1 MNKKIED
8 LEQKVTVLNQEKNW
22 DKLVTVFTELIDLIT
37 DNNKKAVLY
46 ANRGTVYYKTGDYD
60 RAIADFDKAIELN
73 PNNAEAHLGLG
84 IVWSKKGD
92 HDRTIAH
99 FNKAVD
105 LRPADAM
112 MYIHRGLTHD
122 EKGDYDLAIADFS
135 KAINLDRTN
144 TLAYH
149 NRGLTYSHRGRTYT
163 QQGMT
168 SNALAD
174 FDKAIQD
181 FSEAIGLNL
190 NEAST
195 YGGRGGVYI
204 EKGNYDLAFN
214 DFVSADE
221 CDPNLKMSAPGI
233 YIASQIAGIY
243 KGRKQKDDKI
253 TAFKFYFKLF
263 KASDAVKINR
273 FWGPKAEVAHY
284 TSLHTL
290 KMLAT
295 KKRFRLYNAN
305 YMNDPEEGRAFF
317 EIMNSLPEIDIDIE
331 DTFYRDSKLHPSPAY
346 IGSFVM
352 TDENKQ
358 KPKDELFLWRTYGKH
373 DAEEAAGACLIF
385 NGSNFSKIAEIQIG
399 GMPQQPLSGNS
410 QPFQLSQQEQA
421 TKPPTLYNVSYI
433 EGESKELTEELGDLA
448 KCLKQ
453 IEDEVLRKAD
463 DKKEPLRTLVCQMLD
478 SIRFLF
484 KKSHYQAEKEVRI
497 IQVHYFRENEESST
511 DKIKVDTEQIPPRFY
526 LEASESLRFSEVILG
541 PQARGVPEW
550 QRWLK
555 EQGHDNV
562 EQSQIKYGQNTP
574 DAT

>member
-1 MNKKIED
+1 MTMNKKIED
-8 LEQKVTVLNQEKNW
+8 LEQQVKALNQEKKW
-22 DKLVTVFTELIDLIT
+22 DKLVPVFTELIDLIT
-37 DNNKKAVLY
+37 DNNRKAVLY

-60 RAIADFDKAIELN
+60 RGIADFEKAIELN
-73 PNNAEAHLGLG
+73 PNDTEAHLGLG

-92 HDRTIAH
+92 HDRAIAH

-112 MYIHRGLTHD
+112 MYIHRGVTYD
-122 EKGDYDLAIADFS
+122 EKGDFDQAIADFS
-135 KAINLDRTN
+135 RAINLDPTN
-144 TLAYH
+144 ALAHY
-149 NRGLTYSHRGRTYT
+149 NRGLSYSHRGRI
-163 QQGMT
+163 
-168 SNALAD
+168 SNATAD
-174 FDKAIQD
+174 FDKAIHD
-181 FSEAIGLNL
+181 FSEAIRLNL

-195 YGGRGGVYI
+195 YSGRGGAYI
-204 EKGNYDLAFN
+204 EKGDYDLAFN

-221 CDPNLKMSAPGI
+221 CDPNLRMRAPVI

-243 KGRKQKDDKI
+243 KGTNQQDDKA
-253 TAFKFYFKLF
+253 TVFKFYFKLF

-290 KMLAT
+290 KALAT

-305 YMNDPEEGRAFF
+305 YMNDPEEGRVFF

-331 DTFYRDSKLHPSPAY
+331 ATFYGDSKLHPSPAY

-358 KPKDELFLWRTYGKH
+358 KPKDELFLWRTYGKQ

-385 NGSNFSKIAEIQIG
+385 KGSNFSKTAEIQIG

-410 QPFQLSQQEQA
+410 QPFQLSEQEQA

-497 IQVHYFRENEESST
+497 IQVHYYRKNEESST
-511 DKIKVDTEQIPPRFY
+511 DEIKVDTEQIPPCFY

-541 PQARGVPEW
+541 PQTRGVQEW

-555 EQGHDNV
+555 EQGHNKV
-562 EQSQIKYGQNTP
+562 EPSEIKYGTKYP
-574 DAT
+574 

>member
-1 MNKKIED
+1 MTMNKKIED
-8 LEQKVTVLNQEKNW
+8 LEQKVTVFNQEKNW
-22 DKLVTVFTELIDLIT
+22 DKLVPVFTELIDLVT
-37 DNNKKAVLY
+37 DNNRKAILY
-46 ANRGTVYYKTGDYD
+46 ANRGTVFYKTGDYD

-73 PNNAEAHLGLG
+73 PNGAEAHIRLGV
-84 IVWSKKGD
+84 VWSKKGD
-92 HDRTIAH
+92 HDRAIAY
-99 FNKAVD
+99 FNEAVK
-105 LRPADAM
+105 LRPKDAM
-112 MYIHRGLTHD
+112 MYIHRGATYD
-122 EKGDYDLAIADFS
+122 EMGDFDQAIADFS
-135 KAINLDRTN
+135 RAINLDPTN
-144 TLAYH
+144 ALAHY
-149 NRGLTYSHRGRTYT
+149 NRGLSYSHRGRTYP
-163 QQGMT
+163 QRGMT
-168 SNALAD
+168 SNALED
-174 FDKAIQD
+174 FNKAIHD
-181 FSEAIGLNL
+181 FSKAIELNPKEAL
-190 NEAST
+190 T
-195 YGGRGGVYI
+195 YSGRGSAYI
-204 EKGNYDLAFN
+204 EKENYDLALN

-243 KGRKQKDDKI
+243 KGANQEDDKV
-253 TAFKFYFKLF
+253 TAFKFYFMLL

-290 KMLAT
+290 KALAT

-305 YMNDPEEGRAFF
+305 YMNDPEEGRVFF

-331 DTFYRDSKLHPSPAY
+331 ATFYGDSKLHPSPAY

-358 KPKDELFLWRTYGKH
+358 KPKDELFLWRTYGKQ

-385 NGSNFSKIAEIQIG
+385 KGSNFSKTAEIQIG

-410 QPFQLSQQEQA
+410 QPFQLSEQEQA

-484 KKSHYQAEKEVRI
+484 KKSHYQAEKGGS
-497 IQVHYFRENEESST
+497 HYSG
-511 DKIKVDTEQIPPRFY
+511 
-526 LEASESLRFSEVILG
+526 SLL
-541 PQARGVPEW
+541 
-550 QRWLK
+550 
-555 EQGHDNV
+555 
-562 EQSQIKYGQNTP
+562 
-574 DAT
+574 